1 MIRFKARKVGALAA
15 LLFAGA
21 LAGCE
26 VPPQEST
33 QNGYR
38 GTGMNQINSP
48 EKVAALKMASLIPEA
63 QPEAD
68 ATGPRASQA
77 YQNVQVLGH
86 LSEGEFLRV
95 MTAITEWVAPEQ
107 GCAYCHNVE
116 NLADDSMYTK
126 KVSRRMLQMTQH
138 INATWKP
145 HVAET
150 GVTCFTCH
158 RGQPVPQNIWFKDT
172 GPVAA
177 GSAADPMGQ
186 NTPLKANGYASLPRD
201 PLSSLL
207 NGAGTIRV
215 SGSTSLS
222 TEKQGESIVTAET
235 TYSLMNH
242 MSSSLGVNCTFCH
255 NTRSFSFSSWEQS
268 PPQRVTAY
276 HGIRLTRD
284 INANFLD
291 PLKPVYPPE
300 RLGAEGDAAKVGCA
314 TCHQGVNKP
323 LYGVSMLKD
332 YLKELSAPPK
342 P

>member
-1 MIRFKARKVGALAA
+1 MIKFQARKTGVLAA
-15 LLFAGA
+15 LLFAGV

-26 VPPQEST
+26 APPQESS

-38 GTGMNQINSP
+38 GTGMNQIVSP
-48 EKVAALKMASLIPEA
+48 ERIAALKAANVVPEA
-63 QPEAD
+63 QPPAD

-95 MTAITEWVAPEQ
+95 MTAMTEWVSPEQ

-138 INATWKP
+138 INANWTS
-145 HVAET
+145 HVAQT
-150 GVTCFTCH
+150 GVTCYTCH
-158 RGQPVPQNIWFKDT
+158 RGQPVPQNIWFKET
-172 GPVAA
+172 GHVAA

-186 NTPLKANGYASLPRD
+186 NLGVKASGYASLPRD
-201 PLSSLL
+201 PLSALL

-215 SGSTSLS
+215 AGSTALS
-222 TEKQGESIVTAET
+222 TEKQGESIATTEM

-255 NTRSFSFSSWEQS
+255 NTRSFSSWEQS

-276 HGIRLTRD
+276 HGIRMSRD
-284 INANFLD
+284 LNATYLD
-291 PLKPVYPPE
+291 PLKATYPAE
-300 RLGAEGDAAKVGCA
+300 RLGPEGDAPKVGCA
-314 TCHQGVNKP
+314 TCHQGLNKP
-323 LYGVSMLKD
+323 LGGVSMLKD
-332 YLKELSAPPK
+332 YLKELSAPK

>member
-1 MIRFKARKVGALAA
+1 MRIFQARKVGALAA

-38 GTGMNQINSP
+38 GTGMNQIVSP
-48 EKVAALKMASLIPEA
+48 GKIADLKTANVVPEA

-68 ATGPRASQA
+68 ASGPRASQA

-95 MTAITEWVAPEQ
+95 MTAMTEWVSPEQ

-126 KVSRRMLQMTQH
+126 IVSRRMLQMTQN
-138 INATWKP
+138 INASWAS
-145 HVAET
+145 HVGQT
-150 GVTCFTCH
+150 GVTCYTCH
-158 RGQPVPQNIWFKDT
+158 RGQPVPQNIWFKDS
-172 GPVAA
+172 GHIAG
-177 GSAADPMGQ
+177 GSAADNFGQ
-186 NTPLKANGYASLPRD
+186 NLAVKANAYTSLPRD
-201 PLSSLL
+201 PLSALL
-207 NGAGTIRV
+207 NGNGVIRV
-215 SGSTSLS
+215 AGNTALS
-222 TEKQGESIVTAET
+222 TDKQGESIVTTEM

-242 MSSSLGVNCTFCH
+242 MSTSLGVNCTFCH
-255 NTRSFSFSSWEQS
+255 NTRSFSSWEQS
-268 PPQRVTAY
+268 PPQRVTAF
-276 HGIRLTRD
+276 HGIRMTREL
-284 INANFLD
+284 NATYLD
-291 PLKPVYPPE
+291 PLKPTYPAE
-300 RLGAEGDAAKVGCA
+300 RLGPEGDAAKVGCA

-332 YLKELSAPPK
+332 YLKELSAPK